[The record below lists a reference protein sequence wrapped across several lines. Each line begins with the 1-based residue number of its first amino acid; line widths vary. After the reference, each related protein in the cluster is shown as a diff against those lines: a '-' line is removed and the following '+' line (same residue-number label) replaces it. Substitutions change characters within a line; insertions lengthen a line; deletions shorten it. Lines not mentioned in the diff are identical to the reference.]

1 MAYGENFA
9 YLKKKSLYASFEL
22 MAGRLLQMSASC
34 IFSAVALIYS
44 CPTITHSP
52 WRLQTMRFDVW
63 QSIRLLAACFLLT
76 LCATSILAQTHV
88 VSQADIHKELVNTAQ
103 TRQQN
108 LEKTKRLF
116 SSDET
121 RKAMEAAQINPEKV
135 NEAIS
140 TLSDEE
146 LSRLAARA
154 DKLDQDFA
162 AGRLSDRDI
171 LIIILGIAALVL
183 IIVAVR

>member
-1 MAYGENFA
+1 
-9 YLKKKSLYASFEL
+9 
-22 MAGRLLQMSASC
+22 
-34 IFSAVALIYS
+34 
-44 CPTITHSP
+44 
-52 WRLQTMRFDVW
+52 MRFDLW

-88 VSQADIHKELVNTAQ
+88 VSPSDIHKELVNTVQ
-103 TRQQN
+103 TRRQN
-108 LEKTKRLF
+108 MEKTRRLF

-121 RKAMEAAQINPEKV
+121 RKALEAAKISPEKV
-135 NEAIS
+135 DAAVS

-146 LSRLAARA
+146 LARLASRA

-162 AGRLSDRDI
+162 AGRLSDRDL
-171 LIIILGIAALVL
+171 LIVIVGIAALVL